1 MKQLS
6 FFESTE
12 AGEKDEQENWH
23 KLSLEFI
30 PTSLIG
36 LYDNKIVYCNQYAV
50 NFFSASIKNNLLSKD
65 VSDFILPEFKDEFF
79 QFILSISKSA
89 KTCEKITLKLRNF
102 ADEIMEAELQHIFT
116 SIDDQISLV
125 LIQRKTN
132 DKRKELIQ
140 QTNLKILQAANS
152 FFPLEELCDYLYK
165 IITDIIPVK
174 NFYVALYDKSKRIL
188 SFPYYRDEFNAKP
201 QERKFGNGLT
211 EYVITTR
218 STLFLNKEKVKEFI
232 KKGYIASL
240 EVPVIGWMGVPLK
253 IQEEISG
260 AIVVKEYYNENVLT
274 DDAKEI
280 LELVSF
286 PVSRAIE
293 RAIIEE
299 ERKIYLEKLQDLNKA
314 KDKFFSI
321 ISHDL
326 KSPFNSILGFTEIL
340 KEQDGFLENKERE
353 QIFNSL
359 YNSTRNIYN
368 LLNNLLQ
375 YSRFQAGLVEFEQVS
390 LNLWDAANE
399 NIEILKG
406 NAFKKQIKIQCLINK
421 DLIVLCDKEM
431 LNSVFRN
438 LINNAIKFT
447 KEGGEIVMETKVENG
462 YANIF
467 IKDNGIGMD
476 EKSLANLFK
485 PDLKKSTPGTNMEEG
500 TGLGLILV
508 KEFIEKNEG
517 QISVK
522 SKPGKG
528 SEFVFSLKLFQS

>member
-1 MKQLS
+1 
-6 FFESTE
+6 
-12 AGEKDEQENWH
+12 
-23 KLSLEFI
+23 
-30 PTSLIG
+30 
-36 LYDNKIVYCNQYAV
+36 
-50 NFFSASIKNNLLSKD
+50 
-65 VSDFILPEFKDEFF
+65 
-79 QFILSISKSA
+79 
-89 KTCEKITLKLRNF
+89 
-102 ADEIMEAELQHIFT
+102 
-116 SIDDQISLV
+116 
-125 LIQRKTN
+125 
-132 DKRKELIQ
+132 
-140 QTNLKILQAANS
+140 
-152 FFPLEELCDYLYK
+152 
-165 IITDIIPVK
+165 
-174 NFYVALYDKSKRIL
+174 
-188 SFPYYRDEFNAKP
+188 
-201 QERKFGNGLT
+201 
-211 EYVITTR
+211 
-218 STLFLNKEKVKEFI
+218 
-232 KKGYIASL
+232 
-240 EVPVIGWMGVPLK
+240 
-253 IQEEISG
+253 
-260 AIVVKEYYNENVLT
+260 
-274 DDAKEI
+274 
-280 LELVSF
+280 
-286 PVSRAIE
+286 
-293 RAIIEE
+293 
-299 ERKIYLEKLQDLNKA
+299 
-314 KDKFFSI
+314 
-321 ISHDL
+321 
-326 KSPFNSILGFTEIL
+326 
-340 KEQDGFLENKERE
+340 
-353 QIFNSL
+353 
-359 YNSTRNIYN
+359 
-368 LLNNLLQ
+368 LNNLLQ